1 MSKILK
7 SVFLT
12 SCLLLLTSNVLAQQ
26 SSLSLSPSLTEIV
39 IKPGYSTTQRYKLTN
54 LGDPAIVKIRI
65 MAMESRDS
73 LGNINLKNKFN
84 TPIRFELQSQTISLD
99 EAFFL
104 KNSSSQEFFLKVEVP
119 EDTPQRDYYFT
130 LIAESQPPPAQEG
143 AVNIRAKISLGTN
156 LLITVTTDG
165 KVEIKPKISLFEVI
179 PKNKIK
185 LFGLEINL
193 FNSLDE
199 IPVVLTVDNRGI
211 NVIKPRGEISLRGPL
226 WQSKRFEIK
235 PQNVLAK
242 SQRQLSI
249 ESAKISPRP
258 YPLYPR
264 TLTLS
269 GFFFGVYKLSAS
281 ISFGQGTP
289 ILYATTSF
297 LVFPVKLFILLILLL
312 LGATFILKKLRTK

>member
-104 KNSSSQEFFLKVEVP
+104 
-119 EDTPQRDYYFT
+119 
-130 LIAESQPPPAQEG
+130 
-143 AVNIRAKISLGTN
+143 
-156 LLITVTTDG
+156 
-165 KVEIKPKISLFEVI
+165 
-179 PKNKIK
+179 
-185 LFGLEINL
+185 
-193 FNSLDE
+193 
-199 IPVVLTVDNRGI
+199 
-211 NVIKPRGEISLRGPL
+211 
-226 WQSKRFEIK
+226 
-235 PQNVLAK
+235 
-242 SQRQLSI
+242 
-249 ESAKISPRP
+249 
-258 YPLYPR
+258 
-264 TLTLS
+264 
-269 GFFFGVYKLSAS
+269 
-281 ISFGQGTP
+281 
-289 ILYATTSF
+289 
-297 LVFPVKLFILLILLL
+297 
-312 LGATFILKKLRTK
+312 